1 MLSPRRRFLQSA
13 AGLAAGLAAPL
24 AGNTPS
30 GAAATAVLPKVRL
43 GKFEVSRLIIG
54 ENPFYGYSHFNRIL
68 DQAMRE
74 WYTPERV
81 CEVLRRSE
89 QNGINTWE
97 FTHSPRSLSDL
108 KRFQDEGGKL
118 QWILLS
124 SREMEQNLGLIPQMA
139 KLKPI
144 AIIHHGGVTDS
155 LFRAGQ
161 SQRVRDFLK
170 RVRDAGVMAG
180 MSTHNPDNVRRVEE
194 ENWDIDLYM
203 TCCYRVTRTPEEIR
217 QITRELPLP
226 AGEVYLEGDPERMF
240 RVVQQTKKTCLA
252 FKVLAAGRRIG
263 SPAQLDQAFRFALDS
278 IKPQDCLIVGMY
290 PRYSDEVR
298 DNCDRVRRLLGVS

>member
-1 MLSPRRRFLQSA
+1 MLNPRRRFLKSA
-13 AGLAAGLAAPL
+13 AGLAAGFAVPP
-24 AGNTPS
+24 AGN
-30 GAAATAVLPKVRL
+30 AAATPAAAPLPKVRL
-43 GKFEVSRLIIG
+43 GKFEVTRLIIG

-81 CEVLRRSE
+81 CEVLHRAE

-97 FTHSPRSLSDL
+97 FTHATRSLSDL
-108 KRFQDEGGKL
+108 KRFQEEGGKL

-124 SREMEQNLGLIPQMA
+124 SREMEKDPELIPQMA
-139 KLKPI
+139 RLKPI
-144 AIIHHGGVTDS
+144 AIVHHGGVTDS
-155 LFRAGQ
+155 RFRAGQ
-161 SQRVRDFLK
+161 SNAVREFLK

-203 TCCYRVTRTPEEIR
+203 TCCYQVTRTPEEIR
-217 QITRELPLP
+217 QITREIPLP

-240 RVVQQTKKTCLA
+240 RVVQQTKRTCLA
-252 FKVLAAGRRIG
+252 FKLLAAGRRIG
-263 SPAQLDQAFRFALDS
+263 TSSQIDQAVRFAFSS
-278 IKPQDCLIVGMY
+278 IKPQDCVIVGMY

-298 DNCDRVRRLLGVS
+298 DNCDRVRRILGNS

>member
-1 MLSPRRRFLQSA
+1 MLTPRRRFLESA
-13 AGLAAGLAAPL
+13 AGLAAGLTVSSAGAP
-24 AGNTPS
+24 
-30 GAAATAVLPKVRL
+30 TAPALPKVRL
-43 GKFEVSRLIIG
+43 GNFEVSRLIIG

-68 DQAMRE
+68 DQTMRE

-81 CEVLRRSE
+81 CEVLHRAE

-97 FTHSPRSLSDL
+97 FTHASRSLSDL

-124 SREMEQNLGLIPQMA
+124 SREMEQNPGLIPQMA
-139 KLKPI
+139 RLKPM
-144 AIIHHGGVTDS
+144 AIVHHGGVTDS
-155 LFRAGQ
+155 LFRQGQ
-161 SQRVRDFLK
+161 SQKVRELLK
-170 RVRDAGVMAG
+170 RVRDAGLLAG

-203 TCCYRVTRTPEEIR
+203 TCCYQVTRTPEEIR
-217 QITRELPLP
+217 SITREIPLP
-226 AGEVYLEGDPERMF
+226 ASEVYLEGDPERMF

-263 SPAQLDQAFRFALDS
+263 SPPQIDQAFRFAFSS

-298 DNCDRVRRLLGVS
+298 DNCDRVRRLLAVS